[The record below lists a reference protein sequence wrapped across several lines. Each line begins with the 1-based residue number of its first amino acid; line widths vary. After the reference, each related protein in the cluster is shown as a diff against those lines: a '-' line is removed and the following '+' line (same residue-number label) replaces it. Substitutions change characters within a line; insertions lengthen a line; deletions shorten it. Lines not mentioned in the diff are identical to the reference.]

1 MRPRRTTRYS
11 SSPIA
16 KSTNAATTVSMATA
30 ANTETLSSVAANLSV
45 MHPRVT
51 DNAMKGNT

>member
-1 MRPRRTTRYS
+1 MGPRRTTRYT

-16 KSTNAATTVSMATA
+16 MSTKAATSASVATA
-30 ANTETLSSVAANLSV
+30 ANAETFSPVAVNLSV